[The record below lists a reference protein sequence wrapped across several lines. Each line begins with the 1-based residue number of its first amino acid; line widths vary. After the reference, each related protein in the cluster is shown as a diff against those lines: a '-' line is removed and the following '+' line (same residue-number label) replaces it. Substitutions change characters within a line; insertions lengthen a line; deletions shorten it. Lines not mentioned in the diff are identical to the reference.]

1 LTTPGF
7 IGKGFFLV
15 AFRQAGAVEKSILS
29 WQKEQERNMRDIA
42 AIQPIRLNKA
52 LCFDTRPVSGMLLLF
67 GLLLCLGSAFGL
79 TKSLCLTEGCQLYQG
94 YGFLGLSLH
103 IWGAAAFGA
112 ALVLLIYRPEFYR
125 RFLHFCLWAEII
137 LLVWQVIYLPCSE
150 CLLVGLI
157 WGLLALLE
165 MRERISVKIW
175 SAVFLMALALLGK
188 DLLHPWPVYGRA
200 DAEVKVYFSPSCK
213 ACRGEIEKLL
223 AGEETN
229 LNRVAFFP
237 VALKADDY
245 DRVEIFQSVLNQT
258 LSLDQAF
265 QACWSGAVHAPLGWP
280 NSVMVRFGLMR
291 NRMILSRMGVNK
303 IPLVV
308 SGSVATRS
316 GLPEG
321 DCRFE
326 GGKDCADTVKG
337 VQPTAQKNQMDRA
350 IILK

>member
-1 LTTPGF
+1 
-7 IGKGFFLV
+7 
-15 AFRQAGAVEKSILS
+15 
-29 WQKEQERNMRDIA
+29 MRDIA

-52 LCFDTRPVSGMLLLF
+52 ICFDTRPVSGMLLLF

-79 TKSLCLTEGCQLYQG
+79 TKALCLTKGCQLYRG

-103 IWGAAAFGA
+103 IWGAAVFGA
-112 ALVLLIYRPEFYR
+112 ALVLLIYRLGFYR
-125 RFLHFCLWAEII
+125 RFLHLCLWAEII
-137 LLVWQVIYLPCSE
+137 LLAWQVIYLPCSE

-165 MRERISVKIW
+165 MRERISVKVW
-175 SAVFLMALALLGK
+175 SAVFLMALVLLGK

-200 DAEVKVYFSPSCK
+200 DSEVKVYFSPSCK
-213 ACRGEIEKLL
+213 ACQGEIEKLL
-223 AGEETN
+223 AIEEAD

-237 VALKADDY
+237 VALKTSDY
-245 DRVEIFQSVLNQT
+245 ERVEIFQSVLNQT

-265 QACWSGAVHAPLGWP
+265 QACWSGAVHAPVRWP

-316 GLPEG
+316 GVPEG

-326 GGKDCADTVKG
+326 AGKDCVDTVKG
-337 VQPTAQKNQMDRA
+337 VQPTAQKNQIDRA
-350 IILK
+350 MSF